1 MSFQDFIKLGQ
12 IKRVEIDKEL
22 AKSLL
27 KTTKS
32 DLIFFDSWQIDE
44 NSARKIVSNY
54 YDALRSILEAI
65 SALEG
70 YKIYSHEVFT
80 DFLKEKNENL
90 MAEKFDRFR
99 RIRNK
104 INYYGSNIS
113 IEEAKEYKEGIIEAI
128 NILINKYLLNL

>member
-1 MSFQDFIKLGQ
+1 MSFQDFIISGQ
-12 IKRVEIDKEL
+12 VKRVEKDKEL

-32 DLIFFDSWQIDE
+32 DLIFFETWEINE

-65 SALEG
+65 AALDG
-70 YKIYSHEVFT
+70 YKIYSHEAFS
-80 DFLKEKNENL
+80 DFLKEKKESL

-113 IEEAKEYKEGIIEAI
+113 PEEAK
-128 NILINKYLLNL
+128 

>member
-12 IKRVEIDKEL
+12 VKKVEKDKEL

-32 DLIFFDSWQIDE
+32 DLMFFETWQINE

-54 YDALRSILEAI
+54 YDALRSILEAMAI
-65 SALEG
+65 LEG
-70 YKIYSHEVFT
+70 YKIYSHEAFT
-80 DFLKEKNENL
+80 DFLKEKKESL
-90 MAEKFDRFR
+90 LAEKFDRFR

-104 INYYGSNIS
+104 INYYGSDITP
-113 IEEAKEYKEGIIEAI
+113 EEAKEYKEGIISMI
-128 NILINKYLLNL
+128 NILINKYIFNI